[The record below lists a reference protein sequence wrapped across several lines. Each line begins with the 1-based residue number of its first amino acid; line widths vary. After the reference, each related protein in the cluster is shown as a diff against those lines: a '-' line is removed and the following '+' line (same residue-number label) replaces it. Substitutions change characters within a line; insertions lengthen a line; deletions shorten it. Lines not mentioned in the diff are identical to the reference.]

1 MPIIVE
7 KTRTLFSVEISRQNI
22 TASVEIQVGEK
33 LEIFCRLKAF
43 NRPFYEEKKKR
54 THLTL

>member
-43 NRPFYEEKKKR
+43 NRPFYEEKKKG
-54 THLTL
+54 LI